1 MDRALLIAL
10 LVILVG
16 CAQSPGQRAVNGG
29 LIGAGAGLGVGA
41 LAGGGKGALIGG
53 PVGAVG
59 GAAIGALTAPHSKI
73 TTSSSGGS
81 SNGSRWSGF

>member
-1 MDRALLIAL
+1 MNRVLLIPL
-10 LVILVG
+10 LASLVG

-29 LIGAGAGLGVGA
+29 LIGAGSGLAVAA

-59 GAAIGALTAPHSKI
+59 GAAIGALTAPHAKI
-73 TTSSSGGS
+73 TTSSSGSGGS
-81 SNGSRWSGF
+81 GWRGF

>member
-1 MDRALLIAL
+1 MNRALLIPL
-10 LVILVG
+10 LVSLVG

-29 LIGAGAGLGVGA
+29 LIGGGTGLAVGA

-59 GAAIGALTAPHSKI
+59 GAAIGALTELHSKI
-73 TTSSSGGS
+73 TTSSSGSGGS
-81 SNGSRWSGF
+81 GWSRF